1 MARPP
6 NRGALWPAA
15 GGLILAAMDAY
26 AVVTLLP
33 QMMTAT
39 GVSVDQPQ
47 AATPILTG
55 FLVGYVVAMPLL
67 GTYSDAR
74 GRLPAY
80 AAAMI
85 AFILGST
92 VTALSGSLA
101 WLVAGRVL
109 QGLGGG
115 ALVPLTLALAAD
127 LSSPGSRGPLV
138 GMISALQEAG
148 SAAGPLY
155 GAALAAGPG
164 GWRGVF
170 WLNLPLGGLAIA
182 GLWLSQRSTVPSSA
196 TTGRTPT
203 SQAWGRPGIDWLG
216 ATLLGGGL
224 GLAVLALYPDT
235 SGARLFNRAALPLGL
250 AALAT
255 LLAFAWHQARRL
267 SPLIPVR
274 LLRARPFWGGLA
286 INVLAGGALMVALVD
301 VPVLARGVLGLST
314 LDAGLLLSRLLVG
327 LPVGAVLGGW
337 MTERLGSRW
346 TVGAGLALSA
356 VAFFLMASW
365 VVRQPIAPVSP
376 ASAQLLACGVGFGL
390 LIAPLTIAVLDM
402 AQREEHGLA
411 SSLVVLARTAGM
423 VLALA
428 SLTAFGLAAFQHL
441 LGQHPCT
448 LPPEGNLS
456 TRLRAFEACTRVALL
471 QEYREIFRAAAG
483 ICTVGILAA
492 LLTLPGGRG
501 RPRG

>member
-1 MARPP
+1 
-6 NRGALWPAA
+6 
-15 GGLILAAMDAY
+15 
-26 AVVTLLP
+26 
-33 QMMTAT
+33 
-39 GVSVDQPQ
+39 
-47 AATPILTG
+47 
-55 FLVGYVVAMPLL
+55 
-67 GTYSDAR
+67 
-74 GRLPAY
+74 
-80 AAAMI
+80 
-85 AFILGST
+85 
-92 VTALSGSLA
+92 
-101 WLVAGRVL
+101 
-109 QGLGGG
+109 
-115 ALVPLTLALAAD
+115 
-127 LSSPGSRGPLV
+127 
-138 GMISALQEAG
+138 
-148 SAAGPLY
+148 
-155 GAALAAGPG
+155 
-164 GWRGVF
+164 
-170 WLNLPLGGLAIA
+170 
-182 GLWLSQRSTVPSSA
+182 
-196 TTGRTPT
+196 
-203 SQAWGRPGIDWLG
+203 
-216 ATLLGGGL
+216 
-224 GLAVLALYPDT
+224 
-235 SGARLFNRAALPLGL
+235 
-250 AALAT
+250 
-255 LLAFAWHQARRL
+255 
-267 SPLIPVR
+267 
-274 LLRARPFWGGLA
+274 
-286 INVLAGGALMVALVD
+286 
-301 VPVLARGVLGLST
+301 
-314 LDAGLLLSRLLVG
+314 
-327 LPVGAVLGGW
+327 